1 MKMLDEL
8 REILPEGNFKK
19 QPDGKKFRTQR
30 TVKSAVYLPV
40 YKFTFYVYAA
50 EWFIWQFTLSELPFL
65 MENLSK
71 IKVEKPT

>member
-50 EWFIWQFTLSELPFL
+50 E
-65 MENLSK
+65 
-71 IKVEKPT
+71 